1 MEGGQRLL
9 STVAASGTMGAD
21 PAAPERLSAS
31 VQAACAALGRRRAR
45 NRVLRILLPAVTIAV
60 LLGGWQLSSLWLNPL
75 LFSNPLDVARAFPG
89 IVTSGTLGAALSQTM
104 NEWAISLGI
113 GMGGGL
119 LLGALMGRYRALE
132 RLMNPFVDFLIA
144 TPRVVLIPLLVVW
157 IGVGSEGRILF
168 AVLTNM
174 FVVVINTIAGVRN
187 VNRQYVDVGRS
198 VGMSDRAITLKVRV
212 PGAIPY
218 ILAGARLC
226 ASVSLVGLI
235 IAELEFSNVGIGY
248 LLQIYQANAETSKVL
263 VLVAVTSVLG
273 LLIVGVFKAIER
285 LAFGWVRA
293 TGTQGI
299 QQ

>member
-1 MEGGQRLL
+1 
-9 STVAASGTMGAD
+9 
-21 PAAPERLSAS
+21 
-31 VQAACAALGRRRAR
+31 
-45 NRVLRILLPAVTIAV
+45 VLRVLLPAVTIAV

-75 LFSNPLDVARAFPG
+75 LFSTPLDVARAFPG
-89 IVTSGTLGAALSQTM
+89 IVTSGTLSAALSQTM

-119 LLGALMGRYRALE
+119 LLGALMGRYRWLE

-144 TPRVVLIPLLVVW
+144 TPRVVLVPLLVVW